1 MPLAKDLPVNQLSK
15 RSITMNWSGFAAVVA
30 IGFIVAILGLAAPA
44 QATTRPNAPTV
55 GVSTI
60 NIPATSATT
69 CGSSIFSRMSTSRT
83 GNAGEDL
90 TAPVLEARSTPPRWP

>member
-15 RSITMNWSGFAAVVA
+15 RSITMNRFGFAAVVA

-60 NIPATSATT
+60 NIPADVGHHAWV
-69 CGSSIFSRMSTSRT
+69 IDIQRHVDVPHR
-83 GNAGEDL
+83 
-90 TAPVLEARSTPPRWP
+90 